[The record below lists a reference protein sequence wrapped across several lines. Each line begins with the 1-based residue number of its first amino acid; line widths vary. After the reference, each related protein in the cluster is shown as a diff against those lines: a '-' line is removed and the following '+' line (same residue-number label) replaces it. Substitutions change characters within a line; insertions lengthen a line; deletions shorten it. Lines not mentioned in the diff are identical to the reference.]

1 MATTIALDPA
11 TRDRLRSFGLAGMSY
26 DEILQRI
33 MDELDRQR
41 FVEDLHRRADAEQ
54 SWLELDDFD
63 WGP

>member
-1 MATTIALDPA
+1 
-11 TRDRLRSFGLAGMSY
+11 
-26 DEILQRI
+26 